1 VKDVKEQKIAVP
13 LSFGDSDRNAI
24 LNGIK
29 IASIFRKELCLLYN
43 YNKKEEADIEHLS
56 ARLEEYTLP
65 IKNEIPGFP
74 VSTLLVSEQISE
86 LPDKL
91 ADDYEV
97 ILFVV
102 PFSGYKHY
110 SKALAESPVPFLFI
124 NESNNHISLFK
135 NVILSIDQR
144 KENSDSSLWASYFGR
159 FNDSKIIVLA
169 ANDTSKEESN
179 LVGKNIYQVKKLF
192 QKFRIPHKIYKGEKS
207 SLGNTFESLELA
219 LSSNCDLLIIL
230 GSSNIT
236 PLDWVVGLPERKIID
251 NAGAIPVLIVNPR
264 KDNYILCD

>member
-1 VKDVKEQKIAVP
+1 MKDVKEQKIAVP

-97 ILFVV
+97 ILFVA
-102 PFSGYKHY
+102 FFG
-110 SKALAESPVPFLFI
+110 LQT
-124 NESNNHISLFK
+124 LFK
-135 NVILSIDQR
+135 SAGRKSGSISFYQR
-144 KENSDSSLWASYFGR
+144 KQQPYFV
-159 FNDSKIIVLA
+159 I
-169 ANDTSKEESN
+169 
-179 LVGKNIYQVKKLF
+179 
-192 QKFRIPHKIYKGEKS
+192 
-207 SLGNTFESLELA
+207 
-219 LSSNCDLLIIL
+219 
-230 GSSNIT
+230 
-236 PLDWVVGLPERKIID
+236 
-251 NAGAIPVLIVNPR
+251 
-264 KDNYILCD
+264 